1 MYPHAHLQGVYKNA
15 MRGGRKLASRAAL
28 LLLAVFITVHI
39 TNLFFPFLNLRDSN
53 SGKMSGQQALQTLK
67 ALTPVQQR
75 RAAAI
80 LGALLADVASESVH
94 GTFSFSIC

>member
-1 MYPHAHLQGVYKNA
+1 

-28 LLLAVFITVHI
+28 LLLAVFITIYI
-39 TNLFFPFLNLRDSN
+39 TNQFFPSLNFRDSS
-53 SGKMSGQQALQTLK
+53 SGTMSGQQALQTLK

-80 LGALLADVASESVH
+80 LGALLADVASESVQ
-94 GTFSFSIC
+94 GSLSCQCRLKLIIYQGMDDS